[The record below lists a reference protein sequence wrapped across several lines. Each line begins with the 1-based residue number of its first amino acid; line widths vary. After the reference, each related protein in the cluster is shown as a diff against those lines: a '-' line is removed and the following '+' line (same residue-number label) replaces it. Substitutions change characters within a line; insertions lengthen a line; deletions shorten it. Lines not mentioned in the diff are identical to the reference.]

1 MNAAAADEEVGIY
14 VQRTEQY
21 TPPPEQ
27 PAACT
32 AEASAETAGAAAE
45 GAREVDDARRMS
57 GRSSSRLSD
66 ISDSVDLCSNHDGAE
81 DIMKKAA
88 TASGAAPAS
97 AAQQPHAQSQ
107 KQQQQSPSTSASP
120 GTSTP
125 SPSHQR
131 PSPGSRA
138 SSRQHPARGGG
149 GGSNR
154 ALSRAHPA
162 FARKSKNALSA
173 IAGGTD
179 ARQSSFQLPPKPGTA
194 AATFARSR
202 TASSDNG
209 SGSQRNNG
217 GANSSDEPGRT
228 ARARRRDS
236 HPSLGMASSYSSR
249 DYSGTDHPPPSGT
262 NTSATNASQRSSN
275 VTSSQGQPPHPHL
288 QYAGHPQQQ
297 QAGAPTPRAGE
308 WLRLRPRAQRQTM
321 PSQAYMQH
329 SEAYHD
335 QGGHSSDN
343 MSNGGGGGGGGG
355 GHTHGHG
362 AAFGRGG
369 QHHHLPPHQYGE
381 HQQHHGQ
388 RTVNSSAY
396 LAHGGRAFNP
406 RQIFFPASA
415 VPGPLANAAHLR
427 LDDSRHDTVERPV
440 WRSVGPEVQQQYAM
454 HGEDVIGEDDDDDE
468 DDDDRTRSSDDSSSI
483 DEERPRRRRSS
494 NKKKKK
500 AKTDALMSAKQEE
513 EDEAARALEAAVQE
527 GRKKAE
533 TATDDEKAPTPDIIP
548 VATDGE
554 GAIVAGAMDPRQM
567 TPLASISPWASDS
580 VSAITD
586 SLSALTQQ
594 LDTDTENEMSDV
606 GEQMT
611 PAERQQ
617 YRAML
622 YAQHYAALAAQ
633 AQAQAQARAQAA
645 AQGGDLQGIQQ
656 STAAGAYA
664 VHPHAQA
671 LGISAATAQLQQQQL
686 YALENPDVEQM
697 MAYQQAQATY
707 LAQQAQYAEWI
718 AQQQQL
724 MMQQQQQQQQVETSL
739 THERQHQAA
748 TSVAAQQVHEEAVDA
763 VPAPPPEDLNRN
775 VSGGKHS
782 VVSSAAFSAQPTVQA
797 RGGGGHIV
805 YEDGIEEEGESSS
818 ENGYEDEPEAIL
830 PNDEKIR
837 SDGIAYRRPKSD
849 DDDDGGGG
857 ATYPSNVAEMYE
869 MQSAGAYH
877 LASPDSKYEI
887 YACRVDVTQG
897 DRSTEIS
904 LFSAARPH
912 MRGFHF
918 SWLGFFCAFLAW
930 FAIAPLLPEIQRSLH
945 LSRDQIW
952 NSSIC
957 SVAAGVVFRVLA
969 GPLSDKY
976 GARWIMGIFLV
987 CAGVPCMCTGF
998 VNSGPGLSVLRT
1010 IIGIGGATFVPMQYW
1025 TSSMFTREVAGTA
1038 NSLAAGWGNLG
1049 GGITQILIG
1058 SILLPLFKVIYGETD
1073 PSQPANKSWR
1083 TVCVVPGLMCC
1094 VVAFCL
1100 IRYSDDCPKGNYR
1113 KRERLG
1119 LMPSVSAGKSLREAS
1134 LDRNAWLLIVQY
1146 ACCFGVELTMSNAAV
1161 LYFTEEFGLPIERAS
1176 AIASVSSISKAHIHF
1191 ICFVLN
1197 HHTFRSSTLP
1207 FARLI
1212 SHEHSNNLL

>member
-1 MNAAAADEEVGIY
+1 MNTETKPPEAGEEGMTSSPLHPKSESVEIEEKHATGDATTPTVY
-14 VQRTEQY
+14 VQRTEQF
-21 TPPPEQ
+21 TPPPEH
-27 PAACT
+27 P
-32 AEASAETAGAAAE
+32 AEAETFAAAPAPASTSAAAAAAE
-45 GAREVDDARRMS
+45 VDDDNARRMS
-57 GRSSSRLSD
+57 GRSGSRLSD
-66 ISDSVDLCSNHDGAE
+66 ISDSDDLNSNHDGAQ
-81 DIMKKAA
+81 DIMKA
-88 TASGAAPAS
+88 ASGAS
-97 AAQQPHAQSQ
+97 HSH
-107 KQQQQSPSTSASP
+107 KQQSPSTSASP
-120 GTSTP
+120 ASTP

-131 PSPGSRA
+131 ASSATGRA
-138 SSRQHPARGGG
+138 SSSRQSARGS
-149 GGSNR
+149 SNR
-154 ALSRAHPA
+154 ALSRAHPN
-162 FARKSKNALSA
+162 FARKSKNALTA
-173 IAGGTD
+173 IAAGAD
-179 ARQSSFQLPPKPGTA
+179 RQSSFQLPPKPGTA

-202 TASSDNG
+202 TTSSDNG
-209 SGSQRNNG
+209 SGRNNF
-217 GANSSDEPGRT
+217 DEHGR
-228 ARARRRDS
+228 ARARDS
-236 HPSLGMASSYSSR
+236 HPSIGMASSYGTTSSR
-249 DYSGTDHPPPSGT
+249 DPSGTANHPPPPP
-262 NTSATNASQRSSN
+262 TSASVSASGGLSTSNAS
-275 VTSSQGQPPHPHL
+275 SQYHHYQHH
-288 QYAGHPQQQ
+288 QQQ
-297 QAGAPTPRAGE
+297 HPYPHAQYVGSANVAPTQRAGE

-335 QGGHSSDN
+335 QGGGGHSSDN
-343 MSNGGGGGGGGG
+343 MSGGGGGG
-355 GHTHGHG
+355 GHTHGNG

-369 QHHHLPPHQYGE
+369 HHHPQYGGAHPQ
-381 HQQHHGQ
+381 HQGGQ
-388 RTVNSSAY
+388 PTVNSSAY

-406 RQIFFPASA
+406 RQILFPASA
-415 VPGPLANAAHLR
+415 VPEPLANAAHLR
-427 LDDSRHDTVERPV
+427 LDDSQHNTVERPV

-454 HGEDVIGEDDDDDE
+454 HGEDVIGEEDE
-468 DDDDRTRSSDDSSSI
+468 DDDDRSQSSDDSSSI
-483 DEERPRRRRSS
+483 DEERPRPRKR
-494 NKKKKK
+494 KKK
-500 AKTDALMSAKQEE
+500 AKTDALVSAKQAE
-513 EDEAARALEAAVQE
+513 EDEAARALEAAVRE

-533 TATDDEKAPTPDIIP
+533 TATDDEKAPTPDIVP
-548 VATDGE
+548 VATDGD
-554 GAIVAGAMDPRQM
+554 GAIVAGAVDPRQAN
-567 TPLASISPWASDS
+567 PLASISPWASDS

-586 SLSALTQQ
+586 TLSALTQQ

-617 YRAML
+617 YRVML
-622 YAQHYAALAAQ
+622 YAQHYSALAAQ
-633 AQAQAQARAQAA
+633 AQAQAQAA
-645 AQGGDLQGIQQ
+645 AQGGDPQGFQQ
-656 STAAGAYA
+656 STAGAGGYA
-664 VHPHAQA
+664 IHPHAQA

-718 AQQQQL
+718 AQQQL
-724 MMQQQQQQQQVETSL
+724 MAQQQQQQL
-739 THERQHQAA
+739 M
-748 TSVAAQQVHEEAVDA
+748 AQQQQQQAEAGLTQTQQQQMTNTTVEHQEVHEEAVDA
-763 VPAPPPEDLNRN
+763 VPTPPPGGLSRN

-797 RGGGGHIV
+797 RGGGHIFH
-805 YEDGIEEEGESSS
+805 EDGIEEEGESSS
-818 ENGYEDEPEAIL
+818 ENGYEDEPEGIL
-830 PNDEKIR
+830 PNDEVIR
-837 SDGIAYRRPKSD
+837 EDGIAYRRRKSD
-849 DDDDGGGG
+849 DNGGG

-1049 GGITQILIG
+1049 GGIAQILIG

-1113 KRERLG
+1113 KRELLG
-1119 LMPSVSAGKSLREAS
+1119 LMPSVSASKSLLAAS
-1134 LDRNAWLLIVQY
+1134 LDRNTWLLIVQY

-1161 LYFTEEFGLPIERAS
+1161 LYFTEAFGLSIERAS
-1176 AIASVSSISKAHIHF
+1176 AIASVSL
-1191 ICFVLN
+1191 V
-1197 HHTFRSSTLP
+1197 STV
-1207 FARLI
+1207 
-1212 SHEHSNNLL
+1212 